1 MGFLSH
7 QTHANSFLFITTLF
21 IFVSIHL
28 CLSSM
33 NDTITSN
40 TSIEDNHTITSN
52 NTNFKLGFFSPP
64 NSTNRY
70 AAIWYLSDS
79 YIIWIANRDQAVKDS
94 SGVIKIHKDGN
105 LVVMDGRN
113 YIVWSTN
120 LTFSTKY
127 VTNISSAQLQD
138 NGNLVLRDG
147 KTGETVW
154 DSFTHPADA
163 AMPRMKITA
172 NKITGKKMEY
182 VSWKSPT
189 DPSSG
194 DYSVSMERLAA
205 PELFLWYKKSR
216 PYYRTGPWNGRTFL
230 GSPRMLTEY
239 LYGWRLDH
247 DPDGTNYLTY
257 NFADPDAFAIVWIT
271 YDGKLRMAK
280 FLNQKNYY
288 TIDIFPKDC
297 DYYGACGPFGNC
309 DPNSIPICSCFE
321 GFEPRNV
328 HEWSKKNWS
337 SGCVRKKEAQLQCDR
352 LKNLNNNSHNGVDE
366 VQQDGF
372 KVFNNMKVPDF
383 AERSDDDVDNCRTSC
398 LANCSCLAY
407 AYDSYIGCMFWI
419 RDLIDLEQFSIGGV
433 DLFLRVPHSQL
444 ATGNKGRRVS
454 KSLIIAT
461 IAGVIGVIALAICG
475 YITWQK
481 WTAKQARTLSQKK
494 TTVGEQNQ
502 MKLDELPLFEFEKL
516 ATATNNFH
524 AENMLG
530 KGGFGPVYKGH
541 LEDGQE
547 IAVKRL
553 SKASG
558 QGLEEFMNEV
568 VVISKLQHRNL
579 VRLLGCCVEPG
590 EQMLVYEFMPNK
602 SLDAFLFDPQRRKVL
617 DWKKRFNIIE
627 GIARGIL
634 YLHRDSRLRIIH
646 RDLKASNILLDDAM
660 NPKISDFG
668 LARIF
673 RGDEDDE
680 ASTKKVIGTYGYM
693 PPEYA
698 MEGLFSEKSDVY
710 SFGVLL
716 LEIVSGRRNTSFYNH
731 RQSLSL
737 VGYAW
742 KLWNENN
749 IISLIDP
756 EIMDP
761 CFEKSIL
768 RCIHIGL
775 LCVQELT
782 KERPTISTVV
792 LMLISEITHLPPP
805 GQVAFVHKQNLYS
818 SESSHK
824 SHPSTRSN
832 NNLTLSEIEGR

>member
-7 QTHANSFLFITTLF
+7 QTHTNSFLFITTLF
-21 IFVSIHL
+21 IFCSIHL
-28 CLSSM
+28 CLSSV
-33 NDTITSN
+33 NDIITSTMFIN
-40 TSIEDNHTITSN
+40 ENHTITSN

-79 YIIWIANRDQAVKDS
+79 NIIWIANRDQPVKNS

-105 LVVMDGRN
+105 IVVMDGRKH
-113 YIVWSTN
+113 IVWSTN
-120 LTFSTKY
+120 LTFSTKN

-138 NGNLVLRDG
+138 NGNLVLTDDN
-147 KTGETVW
+147 TGETVW
-154 DSFTHPADA
+154 DSFNHPADA
-163 AMPRMKITA
+163 AVPTMKIAA
-172 NKITGKKMEY
+172 NKFTGKKIEY

-194 DYSVSMERLAA
+194 DFTGSLERLAA
-205 PELFLWYKKSR
+205 PEVFFWYKKTQ
-216 PYYRTGPWNGRTFL
+216 PYWRTGPWNGRVFL
-230 GSPRMLTEY
+230 GAPRMLTEY

-247 DPDGTNYLTY
+247 DPDGTDYLTY
-257 NFADPDAFAIVWIT
+257 SFANPAEFGILSLT
-271 YDGKLRMAK
+271 FDGKLRLAR
-280 FLNQKNYY
+280 FLNKKNYV
-288 TIDIFPKDC
+288 TFEVFQNEC
-297 DYYGACGPFGNC
+297 DFYGTCGPFGNC
-309 DPNSIPICSCFE
+309 DPSSKPICSCFE
-321 GFEPRNV
+321 GFEPRNLE
-328 HEWSKKNWS
+328 EWSKKNWT
-337 SGCVRKKEAQLQCDR
+337 SGCVRKKEAQLQCVR
-352 LKNLNNNSHNGVDE
+352 LKNLNNNSNNGVE

-383 AERSDDDVDNCRTSC
+383 AERSDANLDKCKTNC

-407 AYDSYIGCMFWI
+407 AYDSYVGCMFWI
-419 RDLIDLEQFSIGGV
+419 RDLIDLQKFPYGGV
-433 DLFLRVPHSQL
+433 DLFLRVPYSQL
-444 ATGNKGRRVS
+444 IATSKGRRRNKPLMIPIV
-454 KSLIIAT
+454 
-461 IAGVIGVIALAICG
+461 AGVIGITALAICA
-475 YITWQK
+475 YIMWQK
-481 WTAKQARTLSQKK
+481 WTAKQTRTPILKK
-494 TTVGEQNQ
+494 SNAGEQKQ

-579 VRLLGCCVEPG
+579 VRLLGCCVERD

-602 SLDAFLFDPQRRKVL
+602 SLDAFLFDPRQRKVL

-673 RGDEDDE
+673 RGGEDDE
-680 ASTKKVIGTYGYM
+680 ANTKRVVGTYGYM

-731 RQSLSL
+731 QQSLSL

-749 IISLIDP
+749 IISLTDP

-805 GQVAFVHKQNLYS
+805 GQVAFVHKQKLHS
-818 SESSHK
+818 SESSQK
-824 SHPSTRSN
+824 SHQSSSN
-832 NNLTLSEIEGR
+832 NNVTLTELEGR